1 MAIPTSELQKINP
14 SAIIELFELQL
25 IASIHGSD
33 QLYRWHSGSN
43 QNGNGEI
50 IWQGNNYTRFPV
62 EAEGFEFTGKGQI
75 PRPTLTVSNVLSTLT
90 TLIASVNAFTPA
102 NDLNGAKLTRI
113 RTTADNLDAVNFA
126 PVTTTSTTTTTIADP
141 ADAET
146 VTYTVTVVQDSNGDN
161 VFALNGVQKPIITMK
176 RGSTYIFNQE
186 DASNQNHQL
195 AFKSDSSGAYT
206 TGVSNTGTY
215 AGQANYITTFQPR
228 YPDAPSD
235 LRYYCTS
242 HGNGMGNTITINNPN
257 TTTTTST
264 SQTTTQTNPFGTPSS
279 NKFPDEVFFLDR
291 KVVENREVV
300 QYELVSALDLANVR
314 VPKRQITRKDFD
326 GVGTFI
332 DA

>member
-43 QNGNGEI
+43 QNNNGEI
-50 IWQGNNYTRFPV
+50 VWQGNSYTRFPV

-113 RTTADNLDAVNFA
+113 RTTADNIDAVNF
-126 PVTTTSTTTTTIADP
+126 
-141 ADAET
+141 
-146 VTYTVTVVQDSNGDN
+146 
-161 VFALNGVQKPIITMK
+161 
-176 RGSTYIFNQE
+176 
-186 DASNQNHQL
+186 
-195 AFKSDSSGAYT
+195 SG
-206 TGVSNTGTY
+206 G
-215 AGQANYITTFQPR
+215 
-228 YPDAPSD
+228 
-235 LRYYCTS
+235 
-242 HGNGMGNTITINNPN
+242 
-257 TTTTTST
+257 
-264 SQTTTQTNPFGTPSS
+264 TNPFGTPSS
-279 NKFPDEVFFLDR
+279 NKFPDEIFFLDR
-291 KVVENREVV
+291 KVLENREVV

-332 DA
+332 DS